1 MYKFIL
7 LGKNYFKKYKMINNI
22 LDKLIGKKITIALDG
37 FLKLQYTINSL
48 NYYIEYDILKI
59 TDNSSDNYL
68 IINMTQIYDFNLTE
82 TSITIYLDNDTTISI
97 LS

>member
-1 MYKFIL
+1 
-7 LGKNYFKKYKMINNI
+7 MINNI
-22 LDKLIGKKITIALDG
+22 LDKLIGKKIIIALDG

-48 NYYIEYDILKI
+48 NYHIEYDILKI

>member
-1 MYKFIL
+1 
-7 LGKNYFKKYKMINNI
+7 MINNI